1 MPQIVKGGKYLFG
14 WSKVGNNGKIKIP
27 PEAYKEYNLKLDK
40 CAILFSGSKTSGGF
54 GLSSVRI
61 LRNSIM
67 IELIDK
73 NNLLANY
80 KISEGE
86 IIEFKIK
93 KYCWLTIHEDKNIK
107 LPEMT
112 LKAFGINKNDTLLSG
127 RGSHLAIGFIAKGP
141 IYEEAKKHPEIE
153 IFE

>member
-14 WSKVGNNGKIKIP
+14 WSKVGHQGKVKIP
-27 PEAYKEYNLKLDK
+27 PKAYEEYNLKQDK

-61 LRNSIM
+61 LKNSIM
-67 IELIDK
+67 KELIDK
-73 NNLLANY
+73 NTSLAKY
-80 KISEGE
+80 KIPEGE
-86 IIEFKIK
+86 IIESNNK
-93 KYCWLTIHEDKNIK
+93 KYCWVTILKDKSIF
-107 LPEMT
+107 LPERT
-112 LKAFGINKNDTLLSG
+112 LKAFEINKNDTLLSG

-141 IYEEAKKHPEIE
+141 IFEEAKKHPEIE